1 MKTESYYPMAI
12 NFLLNEG
19 LKNISRNKSAFFL
32 SVGVSTAC
40 LLLLSLFI
48 LLTTNL
54 LRAKNQIEEKF
65 EIYAFLTPDADAN
78 ALIEKVNLISGV
90 RQVTYV
96 SKEEALIELRTDLA
110 ENASILDILD
120 RNPLPASLR
129 IKIDPSYKLSE
140 RLGELEEKIRI
151 LKGVKETWS
160 GHDLLIRIQK
170 IIRTV
175 IGFDIGVLII
185 VFFAIIFIV
194 SRTVE
199 ATIVAKAREIEIMK
213 LVGASNT
220 MVRFPFYVE
229 GFLHGLFGGVIAIIL
244 TVVIYI
250 FAQAHFP
257 MLYFPW
263 LMFLIVNLFFSIL
276 LGIGGSYLALSRILK

>member
-1 MKTESYYPMAI
+1 MALK
-12 NFLLNEG
+12 FLFNEG
-19 LKNISRNKSAFFL
+19 LKNIFRNKSSFFL

-48 LLTTNL
+48 MLTTNL

-65 EIYAFLTPDADAN
+65 EIYAFLTNDADAN
-78 ALIEKVNLISGV
+78 DLMEKISTINGV

-96 SKEEALIELRTDLA
+96 SKDEALTELKTDLA
-110 ENASILDILD
+110 ENAGILDILE
-120 RNPLPASLR
+120 RNPLPASIR
-129 IKIDPSYKLSE
+129 IKIEPHYQLST
-140 RLGELEEKIRI
+140 RLDELEQKIQI
-151 LKGVKETWS
+151 LKGIKETWS
-160 GHDLLIRIQK
+160 GQDLLIRIEK

-175 IGFDIGVLII
+175 IGFDIGILVI

-199 ATIVAKAREIEIMK
+199 ATIVSKAREIEIMK

-229 GFLHGLFGGVIAIIL
+229 GFLHGLFGGIIAIIC
-244 TVVIYI
+244 TVIIYL
-250 FAQAHFP
+250 FAASQFP
-257 MLYFPW
+257 LLYFPW
-263 LMFLIVNLFFSIL
+263 LMLVLINLVFGGL
-276 LGIGGSYLALSRILK
+276 LGVAGSYLALTRILK